1 LSFTFEGGAVAVVSA
16 RQTNFNLHVGCFSFF
31 FDAALPLVEQRLLL
45 KLKSRLCSLIA
56 DDIVELLG
64 CMASMALLLC
74 CCCDVV
80 GVVVQE
86 ELLFVLNV
94 APSRI

>member
-1 LSFTFEGGAVAVVSA
+1 LSFTFVGGAVAVVSA
-16 RQTNFNLHVGCFSFF
+16 RQTNFNLHVGSFF
-31 FDAALPLVEQRLLL
+31 FDAALPLLEQRLLL
-45 KLKSRLCSLIA
+45 KLKSRLCSQIA
-56 DDIVELLG
+56 DDMVELLG

-80 GVVVQE
+80 GLVVRE